1 MTVPLATGAALDAS
15 DVLHSSLPDP
25 SRVNRSK
32 MRLYFSPGACSL
44 SPHIVFREAGIP
56 VEQELVSLNTH
67 KTKSGADFY
76 GISAKGYVPALEL
89 PDGSILTEGPVV
101 VQYLADQKPES
112 KLLPAAG
119 TMERTRVQEWLN
131 FVGTELHK
139 GFGPLFGD
147 APDEYKAT
155 VKERLGKKFAY
166 VAKQLEGKKYLTGD
180 TFTVADAYLF
190 TILRWAF
197 AKHIELPGP
206 LPEYF
211 TRVSERPHVREAL
224 DAEKLGMPAPATL

>member
-89 PDGSILTEGPVV
+89 PDGSILTEGPVI

-155 VKERLGKKFAY
+155 VKERLGKKFA
-166 VAKQLEGKKYLTGD
+166 
-180 TFTVADAYLF
+180 
-190 TILRWAF
+190 ILRWAF